1 MVKIAKSSLT
11 MIELKR
17 DQMHHKYVLYT
28 LKGQRGLFLLIIPFT
43 KNSIDHDYYQAKRS
57 PVPHGFPLIT
67 INR

>member
-28 LKGQRGLFLLIIPFT
+28 KR
-43 KNSIDHDYYQAKRS
+43 AKRPFFCS
-57 PVPHGFPLIT
+57 LSLLLKIPLIT
-67 INR
+67 IITKQNAALSLMDFP

>member
-11 MIELKR
+11 MIELKS

-28 LKGQRGLFLLIIPFT
+28 QRAKRPFFLLIIPFT

>member
-28 LKGQRGLFLLIIPFT
+28 KR
-43 KNSIDHDYYQAKRS
+43 AKR
-57 PVPHGFPLIT
+57 PFFAHYPFF
-67 INR
+67 